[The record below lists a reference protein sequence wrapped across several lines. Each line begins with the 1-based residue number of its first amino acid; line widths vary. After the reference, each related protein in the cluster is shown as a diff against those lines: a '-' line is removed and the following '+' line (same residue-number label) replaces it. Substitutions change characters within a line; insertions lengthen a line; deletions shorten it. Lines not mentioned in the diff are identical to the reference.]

1 MKIGDTVRLQA
12 VVTDISASGNPIVM
26 IKTGQKFLIKKIEVT
41 LVRSSAANKPLR
53 AEELIKNLNSKKDSQ
68 NIL

>member
-26 IKTGQKFLIKKIEVT
+26 IKTGQKFLIKKTELT
-41 LVRSSAANKPLR
+41 LVRSAAAKKTLR
-53 AEELIKNLNSKKDSQ
+53 AEEIIKNLNSKKE
-68 NIL
+68 